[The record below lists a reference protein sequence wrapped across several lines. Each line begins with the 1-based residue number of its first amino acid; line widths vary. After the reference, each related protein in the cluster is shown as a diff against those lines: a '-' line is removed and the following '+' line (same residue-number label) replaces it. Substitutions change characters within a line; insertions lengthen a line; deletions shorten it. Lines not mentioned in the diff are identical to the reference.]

1 MDARTIY
8 NLMKPHLSTLDLS
21 EKKMLSKLITKLPS
35 QKVSC
40 HHKKVVSLA
49 KAKENLKLVC
59 RREMEREKQEREIS
73 VS

>member
-21 EKKMLSKLITKLPS
+21 EKRMLSKMITKLPS
-35 QKVSC
+35 QKVSR

-49 KAKENLKLVC
+49 KAKEKLKLVC
-59 RREMEREKQEREIS
+59 RREMEREKQERNIS

>member
-21 EKKMLSKLITKLPS
+21 EKKMLSKLITKLPP

-40 HHKKVVSLA
+40 HHKKVVSLG
-49 KAKENLKLVC
+49 KAKEKLKLFC
-59 RREMEREKQEREIS
+59 RREMEREKQEKNIS
-73 VS
+73 MS